1 MLIICRINSILITV
15 VLAVLPLQLF
25 AAESASDSESRL
37 RVLEDREAI
46 RALLVEYGRTL
57 DARDFKGFSEL
68 FASGVGE
75 WNGGMGVARGPESI
89 RKLMEQTI
97 GNNTSGTNSPNFH
110 IFSNE
115 TINMNGDRATALS
128 KWAFVV
134 QGNDGRPQWVYLGHY
149 DDIFLREEGRW
160 KFLQRKVTSDI
171 PGEKP

>member
-1 MLIICRINSILITV
+1 MLIISRINSILIAV
-15 VLAVLPLQLF
+15 VLAVSPSQLL
-25 AAESASDSESRL
+25 AEGSTSDIESRL

-46 RALLVEYGRTL
+46 RTLLFEYGRTL

-75 WNGGMGVARGPESI
+75 WNGGMGVARGPEAI

-97 GNNTSGTNSPNFH
+97 GKNTSGINSPNFH
-110 IFSNE
+110 IFNNE
-115 TINMNGDRATALS
+115 MINVNGNRATAVS
-128 KWAFVV
+128 KWTFVI

-149 DDIFLREEGRW
+149 DDTFIREEGRW

>member
-1 MLIICRINSILITV
+1 MLTICRINSILIIVILT
-15 VLAVLPLQLF
+15 ASPLQLF
-25 AAESASDSESRL
+25 AAGSTSDIESRL
-37 RVLEDREAI
+37 HALEDRESI
-46 RALLVEYGRTL
+46 RTLLVEYGRTL

-75 WNGGMGVARGPESI
+75 WNGGMGVARGPEAI

-97 GNNTSGTNSPNFH
+97 GSNASGTNSPNFH

-115 TINMNGDRATALS
+115 IINVNGDRATALS
-128 KWAFVV
+128 KWVFVV
-134 QGNDGRPQWVYLGHY
+134 QGNDSGPQWVYLGHY
-149 DDIFLREEGRW
+149 DDTFVREEGRW